1 MTRSDARMSSKAPR
15 MAKLSC
21 VEGKVFGARR
31 ADPRWPRPWSEVIIR
46 KRNKYINL
54 IIIIN
59 YFSYFIFFK
68 VIIYINK
75 IIIINI

>member
-31 ADPRWPRPWSEVIIR
+31 ADPRWPRPRSEVIR
-46 KRNKYINL
+46 VVCVGACAMLDLDR
-54 IIIIN
+54 
-59 YFSYFIFFK
+59 
-68 VIIYINK
+68 
-75 IIIINI
+75 